1 MAFQNK
7 PRLGKGLKGMIG
19 AHLTH
24 PVAPP
29 AAASV
34 HVPLIALNLVDN
46 NPHQPRQAIEP
57 GALHELVAS
66 IKANGVL
73 QPVLVRPV
81 GERYQ
86 LVAGHRRVEAARQ
99 AGLTHI
105 PAVVRDAVTDQQ
117 QAQWAL
123 VENNQREN
131 LNPIE
136 RGKAYKI
143 IMESF
148 GLTQTALSAALGED
162 RVSLTNYLR
171 LLELPSGVQDLVARG
186 LLSLGHAKILVGV
199 DNRQQQDKLANLV
212 IAEGWPVRKLE
223 EYLQSAE
230 TEVTPSG
237 AGGAI
242 GLVKKTVK
250 SPHVID
256 LEEQLRQRLGT
267 KVTIK
272 PSRNK
277 TSGTIVITYASL
289 DDFDRIVES
298 VRPGSSRLQ
307 D

>member
-1 MAFQNK
+1 
-7 PRLGKGLKGMIG
+7 
-19 AHLTH
+19 
-24 PVAPP
+24 
-29 AAASV
+29 
-34 HVPLIALNLVDN
+34 
-46 NPHQPRQAIEP
+46 
-57 GALHELVAS
+57 
-66 IKANGVL
+66 
-73 QPVLVRPV
+73 
-81 GERYQ
+81 
-86 LVAGHRRVEAARQ
+86 
-99 AGLTHI
+99 
-105 PAVVRDAVTDQQ
+105 
-117 QAQWAL
+117 
-123 VENNQREN
+123 
-131 LNPIE
+131 
-136 RGKAYKI
+136 
-143 IMESF
+143 MESF